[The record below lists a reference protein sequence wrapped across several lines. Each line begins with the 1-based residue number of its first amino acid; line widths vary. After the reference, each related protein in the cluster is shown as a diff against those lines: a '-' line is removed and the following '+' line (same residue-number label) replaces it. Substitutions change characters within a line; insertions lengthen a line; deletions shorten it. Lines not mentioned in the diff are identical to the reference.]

1 MHGGGIGKF
10 LADWIQQG
18 EPPYD
23 LIELDPVRYSAWT
36 TDQYS
41 LAKCRESYGMN
52 TALGYPREERFAGV
66 CPREERFAGVCPRE
80 EKFAGVYPREE
91 RFAGVSRGKA

>member
-1 MHGGGIGKF
+1 MHGYVHVITGDPSAPRRYGIVHGGGVGKF
-10 LADWIQQG
+10 LADWIQTG

-23 LIELDPVRYSAWT
+23 LIELDPVRYSTWT

-52 TALGYPREERFAGV
+52 TALGFPREERFAGGCENLSV
-66 CPREERFAGVCPRE
+66 E
-80 EKFAGVYPREE
+80 
-91 RFAGVSRGKA
+91 